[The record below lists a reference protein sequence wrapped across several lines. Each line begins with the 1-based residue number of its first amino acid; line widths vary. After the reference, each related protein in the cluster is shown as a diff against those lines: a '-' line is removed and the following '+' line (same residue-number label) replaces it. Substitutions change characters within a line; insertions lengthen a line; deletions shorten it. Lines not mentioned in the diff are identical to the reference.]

1 MKLNKLWAGALA
13 VIALTACNK
22 EQEIIPTPAEPK
34 TKIVQINLS
43 VAQDGDLRVAYGL
56 RPDETGALTGLQLS
70 DKNVLLRVGVRR
82 GNGTPVMQTLE
93 FTKASG
99 NSATYSGPIEIPTDG
114 SGNYQIAA
122 VLIGEKDGLTF
133 GQVTEVEP
141 SNYLT
146 PSRPI
151 KYSISFS
158 SSGLIKPVGNK
169 IEANIPY
176 ATVWQPM
183 TVNGAG
189 GVDPVKLNMKP
200 QASLLRV
207 RIKNE
212 TATPQTFYSM
222 YVTTTA
228 FSPSASF
235 YFLDEANNMPGLL
248 RSNTA
253 VSEIKFPEG
262 TTVQG
267 KQGDQPSY
275 SPWMYM
281 VVYPRPNDLGYSTVM
296 SMKTSQNAEYFEVFR
311 TNQYMPLGSVPM
323 TLVYTGTHR
332 ASYGELEEQGDW
344 GSMEGTPRPKL
355 SLEYVAEYNFNQD
368 GTALLAD
375 NNSSHAEPPV
385 FNFSEL
391 LKTFATPKVIGGVTY
406 SVPTIAEMKSV
417 MPSLI
422 DDSGYGVYRE
432 TRGKPRYDVLER
444 GIKIGAVTQDYKA
457 DYYRP
462 KSDEWYAVRFK
473 STSNRNRTA
482 FRYVDASVGEEKSVR
497 IEALYLGNEPLG
509 LMDIAKPSF
518 WESRKSQI
526 VSRTFPLYGTSYDKL
541 MAPQKIETTYW
552 TSSQVDIAGAY
563 CGVVYKGGRTLS
575 AITHTLT
582 RGPVRPWIRD

>member
-13 VIALTACNK
+13 VISLTACNK

-43 VAQDGDLRVAYGL
+43 AAQDGDLRVAYGL

-141 SNYLT
+141 SNYST

-151 KYSISFS
+151 KYNIDFS
-158 SSGLIKPVGNK
+158 RTGFIKPTGNK

-183 TVNGAG
+183 TVNSAG
-189 GVDPVKLNMKP
+189 GVDPVRLNMKP

-212 TATPQTFYSM
+212 TAASQTFHSL

-228 FSPSASF
+228 FSYSAAF
-235 YFLDEANNMPGLL
+235 YFLDEDDNMPALL
-248 RSNTA
+248 KGNQD
-253 VSEIKFPEG
+253 VMELKLPEPI
-262 TTVQG
+262 TVPG
-267 KQGDQPSY
+267 KQGVLPSY
-275 SPWMYM
+275 SQWLYM
-281 VVYPRPNDLGYSTVM
+281 VVYPRKHNLGYSTIVT
-296 SMKTSQNAEYFEVFR
+296 MKTSANGEYFEVFR

-323 TLVYTGTHR
+323 TLVYTGTHS

-344 GSMEGTPRPKL
+344 GSMAGTPRPKL
-355 SLEYVAEYNFNQD
+355 SLEYAAEYNFNQD
-368 GTALLAD
+368 GTALLTD
-375 NNSSHAEPPV
+375 NKKSNTKVGIFSFAEAAKV
-385 FNFSEL
+385 F
-391 LKTFATPKVIGGVTY
+391 AIPKVLNGVTY
-406 SVPTIAEMKSV
+406 VL
-417 MPSLI
+417 PSLEEMRSVFPATS
-422 DDSGYGVYRE
+422 DDSGMGFVKH
-432 TRGKPRYDVLER
+432 TLGKPYYDVLER
-444 GIKIGAVTQDYKA
+444 GIKIGAITQDYKS
-457 DYYRP
+457 DYYRVNRN
-462 KSDEWYAVRFK
+462 EFYAVRFK
-473 STSNRNRTA
+473 SASNRNRTA
-482 FRYVDASVGEEKSVR
+482 FRYVDSSIGEEKSLR

-518 WESRKSQI
+518 WETRKSQI
-526 VSRTFPLYGTSYDKL
+526 VSRTFPLYGMSYDPLIPLGKE
-541 MAPQKIETTYW
+541 ETIYW

-563 CGVVYKGGRTLS
+563 SGLAYAGRCFSGVKSVLS
-575 AITHTLT
+575 